1 MKNPYVS
8 PLAKRVFRPYMR
20 FSEPRTHV
28 QTLEWADEVEEGQYL
43 DKYGI
48 TGKSIF
54 FKLDGFDLIHDIPP
68 EPMHLMDGG
77 FMKNTMG
84 RTFNSGTAHQTRV
97 GYRRSSIAKLSQ
109 LIRYMNGRSK

>member
-1 MKNPYVS
+1 MKIFLFS
-8 PLAKRVFRPYMR
+8 PVAKRVFRPYMR
-20 FSEPRTHV
+20 FSEPRTHEN
-28 QTLEWADEVEEGQYL
+28 TLTWADEVSGGQYL

-54 FKLDGFDLIHDIPP
+54 FKVPGLDIIHDIPP

-84 RTFNSGTAHQTRV
+84 RTFNSGTSHQTRA
-97 GYRRSSIAKLSQ
+97 GYRRSSIAKLSD
-109 LIRYMNGRSK
+109 IVRY